1 MRLLIIFILTLAF
14 LLVSCEK
21 ELNFKYNDVES
32 QLVIEAIL
40 SEDGSTVSLSQ
51 TVPMDDSLSMNQIT
65 DAVISV
71 KDITENRTYI
81 FAIDE
86 KGIFYEGTPGIPGHE
101 YGIEVTCN
109 GKYYYSSCM
118 MRQPSY
124 ILSLDFQWIKM
135 PYDYVAVLQISFT
148 DPTNTTDDCYWIR
161 LYRNGESYMW
171 LLSDDRKSVNGII
184 SEVTM
189 TSRKNISEE
198 DEATVLRDGDIVSV
212 TVAPI
217 SREMYDYL
225 TALQSDSNGPR
236 MFEGDYCLGYF
247 MAAPI
252 SKSEIEYS
260 PSEMKEYK

>member
-1 MRLLIIFILTLAF
+1 MRLYIFILTIVL

-21 ELNFKYNDVES
+21 ELDFKYNDVES

-40 SEDGSTVSLSQ
+40 SEEGSTVSLSQ
-51 TVPMDDSLSMNQIT
+51 TVPMGDPLKISQLT
-65 DAVISV
+65 DAAISL
-71 KDITENRTYI
+71 KDITENRSYSLSV
-81 FAIDE
+81 DE

-109 GKYYYSSCM
+109 GQYYYSSCV
-118 MRQPSY
+118 MRQASD

-135 PYDYVAVLQISFT
+135 PYDYVAVLQVSFT
-148 DPTNTTDDCYWIR
+148 DPANTTDDCYWIR
-161 LYRNGESYMW
+161 IYRNGESYMW
-171 LLSDDRKSVNGII
+171 LLSDDRRSVNGII
-184 SEVTM
+184 NEVTM
-189 TSRKNISEE
+189 TSRKDISDE
-198 DEATVLRDGDIVSV
+198 DDATVLRDGDIVSV
-212 TVAPI
+212 AVAPI

-236 MFEGDYCLGYF
+236 MFEGAYCLGYF

-252 SKSEIEYS
+252 SKSEIEFR